1 MSLGMGAEMPESMQ
15 TPSEAIFEL
24 LRKEPE
30 RFGETL
36 PQLRFARVTATEW
49 KRRRDGEIV
58 REERPHLI
66 GLDQEARAY
75 ISFSNLMRRGFPVG
89 YLKHNGEWIEGWRFK
104 ILPLSTAATM
114 IADLSRRLGP
124 FEMDG

>member
-1 MSLGMGAEMPESMQ
+1 MPESTQ
-15 TPSEAIFEL
+15 TTSEAIFEL

-30 RFGETL
+30 RFGEEL

-49 KRRRDGEIV
+49 KRRKDGEV
-58 REERPHLI
+58 VCEERPHLI
-66 GLDQEARAY
+66 GLDPEAKAF
-75 ISFSNLMRRGFPVG
+75 IACSPFMGFGFPVG

-114 IADLSRRLGP
+114 IADLSRELGP
-124 FEMDG
+124 LEMDG